1 LNVSRV
7 RGGEAIRRAACR
19 IHKFKGRDF
28 LLWNLASLLNR
39 SWPQS
44 FAYTD
49 ARGLKF
55 LLDLNDPAYRAL
67 YLFGQYEW
75 DLLWTLD
82 NLLAKAET
90 FVEAG
95 TSIGL
100 YTAIAARSVGRNGKV
115 LGFEPLNSA
124 RETAE
129 RHVRLNALTNVSI
142 APYALGTAPGTAEI
156 FDFFGLP
163 TGHASLAN
171 LAPDGAP
178 QKCEVAT
185 LDSLLSEGD
194 RSHVRLI
201 KLDVEGSEFAAL
213 KGADA
218 TIDASHPRI
227 IIECNTETAA
237 AFGYSFAEVERW
249 CHDRAYVGFVWRA
262 GRWVQLPSN
271 GADTMPHNV
280 LFVWH
285 GDCDALRRVRAQ
297 GTEP

>member
-1 LNVSRV
+1 MSRV
-7 RGGEAIRRAACR
+7 RGGEAIRRAARR
-19 IHKFKGRDF
+19 IGKFKGRDF

-44 FAYTD
+44 FSYTD
-49 ARGLKF
+49 GRGLKF

-82 NLLAKAET
+82 NLLTEGET

-100 YTAIAARSVGRNGKV
+100 YTAIAARRVGRNGKV

-129 RHVRLNALTNVSI
+129 LHVGLNALSNVSI
-142 APYALGTAPGTAEI
+142 APYALGTAPGTAQI
-156 FDFFGLP
+156 FAFSGLP

-171 LAPDGAP
+171 LAPDGAA

-194 RSHVRLI
+194 RSRVRLI

-218 TIDASHPRI
+218 TIDASHPRVI
-227 IIECNTETAA
+227 VECNAETAA

-249 CHDRAYVGFVWRA
+249 FYDRAYVGFIWRTA
-262 GRWVQLPSN
+262 RWVELASN
-271 GADTMPHNV
+271 EADTAPHNV

-285 GDCDALRRVRAQ
+285 GDGDALLRVRGQ
-297 GTEP
+297 RTEP